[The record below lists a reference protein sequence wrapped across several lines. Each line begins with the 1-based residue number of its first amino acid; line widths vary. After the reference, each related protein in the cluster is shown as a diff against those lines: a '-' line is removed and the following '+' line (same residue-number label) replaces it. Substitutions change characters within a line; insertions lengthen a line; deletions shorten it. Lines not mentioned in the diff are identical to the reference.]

1 MEEKMIVRSPEEQ
14 QIILRTNRILQMR
27 LEQRVPGREEQLK
40 LFDLILL
47 RMSEKDAS
55 ALLESMCHGARAQT
69 AVINMHRAME
79 RIQTE
84 YHL

>member
-14 QIILRTNRILQMR
+14 QIILRTNRILRMR

-47 RMSEKDAS
+47 RMSEKDAFDS
-55 ALLESMCHGARAQT
+55 PLPLALRLNAILWTT
-69 AVINMHRAME
+69 A
-79 RIQTE
+79 
-84 YHL
+84 